1 MLLINKTLS
10 IIIIRKMYDTAAI
23 SGWGNCL
30 RLTSPK
36 LLLCLS
42 LSVSGFLTHTLLHK
56 VCGHQECVSGEALTQ
71 QWVSGCAAV
80 RIPLHIHA
88 HSTAALWFHIG
99 IPPSASHGLEQPAP
113 SLPFSHEN
121 PLLRSFIAPC
131 TITHTDGLTP
141 RHTCALITHLTAFF
155 LERK

>member
-99 IPPSASHGLEQPAP
+99 IPPLHLMAWS
-113 SLPFSHEN
+113 SLPHHYPSHMRTHCWD
-121 PLLRSFIAPC
+121 PLLHPARSR
-131 TITHTDGLTP
+131 TP
-141 RHTCALITHLTAFF
+141 TAS
-155 LERK
+155 RPGTRVR